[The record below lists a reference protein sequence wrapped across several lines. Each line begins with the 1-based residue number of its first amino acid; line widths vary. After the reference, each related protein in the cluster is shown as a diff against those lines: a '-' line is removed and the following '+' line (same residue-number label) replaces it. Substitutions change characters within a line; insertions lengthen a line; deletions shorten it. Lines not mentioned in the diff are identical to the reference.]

1 MAYLVKANPR
11 TETGKSRMRRLRRA
25 GSVPAVMYGHGE
37 PSQMLEMNAHEFK
50 MLLKAIRGHSPIVE
64 LELDEGRTR
73 CVIKTIQRNPVT
85 DELLHVDFQKVHA
98 DEKITMHVPVLLQGT
113 AAGVKAGGLLDH
125 ILREVPV
132 RATIDRV
139 PEHFVIDISELQMGQ
154 SVHIKDLPAEG
165 VEFTLP
171 TDSPVISI
179 LAPRKI
185 AEPTPGVAAEAA
197 PTEEGGKEPEVIKEK
212 SEAEEPEAKKE
223 KK

>member
-1 MAYLVKANPR
+1 MAYLVKATTR
-11 TETGKSRMRRLRRA
+11 SETGKSKIRKLRRA
-25 GSVPAVMYGHGE
+25 GSFPAVMYGHGD
-37 PSQMLEMNAHEFK
+37 PSLLLSIDSHEFK
-50 MLLKAIRGHSPIVE
+50 QLLKAIRGHSPIVE
-64 LELDEGRTR
+64 LELDDGRTR

-139 PEHFVIDISELQMGQ
+139 PEHFVIDISALQMGQ
-154 SVHIKDLPAEG
+154 SVHIADLPAEG
-165 VEFTLP
+165 IEFTLP
-171 TDSPVISI
+171 RESPVVSI

-185 AEPTPGVAAEAA
+185 EEPTPGEAAEEA
-197 PTEEGGKEPEVIKEK
+197 PTEEAAKEPEVITEKAEKE
-212 SEAEEPEAKKE
+212 APEEKKE